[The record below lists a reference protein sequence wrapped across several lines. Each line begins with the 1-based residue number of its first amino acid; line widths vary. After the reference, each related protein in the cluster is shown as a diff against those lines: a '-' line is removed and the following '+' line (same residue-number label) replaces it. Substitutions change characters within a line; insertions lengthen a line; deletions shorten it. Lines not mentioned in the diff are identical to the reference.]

1 MVGERVS
8 VAKFKI
14 SDASAMTARS
24 AAFRDTTDRNT
35 RWYSRPRMCG
45 IAAIFAYG
53 AAAEP
58 ARRDEIEAINARMI
72 PRGPDA
78 GGIWIGGEDRV
89 ALASRRLAIIDLTP
103 EGAQPLHGVERD
115 STIVFNG
122 EIYNHRE
129 LRARLERRGVRFH
142 SHADT
147 EVVLQMYRQ
156 YGEGCVELLRGMFAF
171 AIWDER
177 SRRLFVARDPYGIK
191 PLYFADDGNTFRC
204 ASTVKALLAGGAIPR
219 TRDAAGVAGFLM
231 FGSVPEPYTIVSG
244 ARSVEAGTSFFVDG
258 RGRSE
263 PRRYYS
269 IAQVFRNAREQ
280 QTIANLTT
288 PEILLRE
295 RVTESIDHHLVS
307 DVPIGVFLSA
317 GIDSATITALA
328 TTRSGSP
335 LQTITILFDAFRD
348 REFNESTDAAAF
360 ARTIGAPHMT
370 RTVTREEFVA
380 DLPKIFDA
388 MDQPTI
394 DGVNTWFISKATAEQ
409 RLKVALS
416 GVGGDELFGSY
427 PSFARVPKI
436 RRIAKIPL
444 ATKLLRHPKARAIP
458 RLGGTDA
465 GAYLLTRGLFLPD
478 EIEAA
483 SFDVLEHI
491 GRTLDVDPGTD
502 FGRVATF
509 EASLYMRNQL
519 LRDTDWASMA
529 HSVEVRTPLVDA
541 WLLRQL
547 APLLLAHGPRCKH
560 DFAGSPEK
568 PLPRAITHRPKT
580 GFQTPLREWLD
591 LAPDGTTTRM
601 RSWAHMV
608 LEAFA

>member
-1 MVGERVS
+1 
-8 VAKFKI
+8 
-14 SDASAMTARS
+14 
-24 AAFRDTTDRNT
+24 
-35 RWYSRPRMCG
+35 MCG
-45 IAAIFAYG
+45 IAALFAY
-53 AAAEP
+53 ATDAP
-58 ARRDEIEAINARMI
+58 LVSRDEIERINARMV
-72 PRGPDA
+72 PRGPD
-78 GGIWIGGEDRV
+78 GGGVWMADDRRL
-89 ALASRRLAIIDLTP
+89 ALGARRLAIIDLSA
-103 EGAQPLHGVERD
+103 EGAQPLRGVEGD
-115 STIVFNG
+115 ATIVFNG

-129 LRARLERRGVRFH
+129 LRTRLEKRGARFH
-142 SHADT
+142 SHSDT
-147 EVVLQMYRQ
+147 EVVLQMYRH
-156 YGEGCVELLRGMFAF
+156 YGADCVELLRGMFAF
-171 AIWDER
+171 AIWDEQ

-191 PLYFADDGNTFRC
+191 PLYFADDGKTFRC

-231 FGSVPEPYTIVSG
+231 LGSVPEPYTIVSAIRG
-244 ARSVEAGTSFFVDG
+244 VEAGTSFYVDSSG
-258 RGRSE
+258 RGE

-269 IAQVFRNAREQ
+269 IARIFRDARELE
-280 QTIANLTT
+280 TIATLTT

-295 RVTESIDHHLVS
+295 RVTESIEHHLVS
-307 DVPIGVFLSA
+307 DVPVGVFLSA
-317 GIDSATITALA
+317 GIDSATVTALA
-328 TTRSGSP
+328 NACSQSP

-348 REFNESTDAAAF
+348 REFNETAGAAELAKS
-360 ARTIGAPHMT
+360 IGAPHTT
-370 RTVTREEFVA
+370 RSVTREEFLA

-394 DGVNTWFISKATAEQ
+394 DGINTWFISKATAEA

-427 PSFARVPKI
+427 PAFSRVPKI
-436 RRIAKIPL
+436 RRLAKVPL
-444 ATKLLRHPKARAIP
+444 AAKLLRHPKARAIP
-458 RLGGTDA
+458 QLGKSDA

-478 EIEAA
+478 EIESGAL
-483 SFDVLEHI
+483 DIVRHI
-491 GRTLDVDPGTD
+491 GRMLDVDPGTD

-547 APLLLAHGPRCKH
+547 APLLLVYGSQCKQF
-560 DFAGSPEK
+560 FAASPER

-591 LAPDGTTTRM
+591 LPPDGTSTRM
-601 RSWAHMV
+601 RSWARRV
-608 LEAFA
+608 LEEFR